1 MTKKCC
7 VFQTRH
13 CDDLNIP
20 GSTSSSL
27 FLFIGVFAACG
38 RIGGGILCDLPRINS
53 RCLYQSSVFV
63 VGASTG
69 LLTVAKTY
77 GSLVAYAITFGTAD
91 GIMIST
97 HIIQT
102 LKLVGETER
111 ASAIGFWLMLA
122 GIFSLGSPPLSGKFP
137 FCSTLFSPFLLCRRK
152 FCHDSLIAQTRV
164 KGAQKITERE
174 RMRPPFTEERTV
186 NWFWTM
192 RLRGVAL
199 QISTCVPEEDPPP
212 TPRV

>member
-1 MTKKCC
+1 MTICKFALIRSRQSKGCIDFISVIYSGLSKKCC

-53 RCLYQSSVFV
+53 RCLYQSAVFV

-111 ASAIGFWLMLA
+111 ASAIGFSLMLA

-137 FCSTLFSPFLLCRRK
+137 FCSTLFSPFLLCR
-152 FCHDSLIAQTRV
+152 
-164 KGAQKITERE
+164 
-174 RMRPPFTEERTV
+174 EEV
-186 NWFWTM
+186 
-192 RLRGVAL
+192 L
-199 QISTCVPEEDPPP
+199 S
-212 TPRV
+212 